1 MIDMKGSELPISTL
15 IIIVIALIVLLAVV
29 AIFFGPYNIT
39 KYGAELET
47 ARTNACNMLQGMN
60 CIPNPW
66 EVQISNFDANKDG
79 VNNGGTENVAPG
91 SCGVAPVGND
101 NLARLCLCY
110 YNIPPGNLAN
120 DCNEKVCRCPE

>member
-1 MIDMKGSELPISTL
+1 MIDMKGSELPINTL
-15 IIIVIALIVLLAVV
+15 IIIVIALIVLLACI

-60 CIPNPW
+60 CIPKPW

-79 VNNGGTENVAPG
+79 VNNGGTEGVAPG
-91 SCGVAPVGND
+91 SCSGGND

-110 YNIPPGNLAN
+110 YNIAAASLES
-120 DCNEKVCRCPE
+120 DCKIKVCRCPE